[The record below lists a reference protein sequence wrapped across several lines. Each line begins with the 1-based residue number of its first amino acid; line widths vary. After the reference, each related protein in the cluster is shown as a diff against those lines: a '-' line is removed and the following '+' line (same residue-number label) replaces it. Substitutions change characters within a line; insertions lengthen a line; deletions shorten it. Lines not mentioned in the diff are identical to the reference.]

1 MPTSLLDS
9 LAPIVCDET
18 RSDQVLISSESVTA
32 NIETRIPVDSSV
44 NKLMLEIT
52 GPKIDDVT
60 LFTPSGLA
68 SKMLENIKV
77 DFENLRYYVFDNVT
91 VGDYRILIQGP
102 ISNQYQ
108 VTASALAAINFE
120 YSFESQQLSGW
131 LGNFDIDFFLLIS
144 PKKVQKVK
152 FFIKLPAIY

>member
-60 LFTPSGLA
+60 VFTPSGLA
-68 SKMLENIKV
+68 SEMLENIKV

-131 LGNFDIDFFLLIS
+131 LGNFDIDIFCLLQERKIQKAKDFL
-144 PKKVQKVK
+144 
-152 FFIKLPAIY
+152 

>member
-1 MPTSLLDS
+1 MPTSLFDS
-9 LAPIVCDET
+9 LAPLVCDET

-60 LFTPSGLA
+60 VFTPSGLA
-68 SKMLENIKV
+68 SEMLENIKV

-131 LGNFDIDFFLLIS
+131 LGNFDIDFF
-144 PKKVQKVK
+144 
-152 FFIKLPAIY
+152 